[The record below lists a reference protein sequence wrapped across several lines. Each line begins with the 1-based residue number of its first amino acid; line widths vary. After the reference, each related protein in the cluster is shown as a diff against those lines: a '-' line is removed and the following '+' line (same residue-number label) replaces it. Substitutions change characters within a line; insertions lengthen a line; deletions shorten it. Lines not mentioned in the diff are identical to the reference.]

1 MRTRPLRTLPLRT
14 LVATLAAATLLG
26 GCLSSLLPDPGDAP
40 LVYRLI
46 DPVAGQG
53 KVPGAAVV
61 RVDNVSSPSTY
72 KTNDILVLTA
82 DGTVSAAAG
91 ARWSDDIP
99 ELLQDAMLSRLS
111 ESDEFI
117 GIIPVA
123 GARSSLRLH
132 LDTREFAASYNEGD
146 LSPPTAVVHVYAT
159 VSEAASRNF
168 VGSFDSVARVR
179 ASDNRVSAIVDAQ
192 AQATREALDAVV
204 GWMEGLPITDDLPEV
219 MASAGSFPTLP

>member
-1 MRTRPLRTLPLRT
+1 MRILLTC
-14 LVATLAAATLLG
+14 VAAASLLG

-46 DPVAGQG
+46 DPAAGQG

-72 KTNDILVLTA
+72 KTNDILLLTA
-82 DGTVSAAAG
+82 DGTLSAASG

-99 ELLQDAMLSRLS
+99 EILQDAMLTRLAN
-111 ESDEFI
+111 SDEFI

-132 LDTREFAASYNEGD
+132 LDTREFAASYLEGD
-146 LSPPTAVVHVYAT
+146 LAPPTAVVHVYAT

-179 ASDNRVSAIVDAQ
+179 AVDNRVSAIVDAQ
-192 AQATREALDAVV
+192 SVATEQALDAVV
-204 GWMEGLPITDDLPEV
+204 EWMENLPITDALPDV
-219 MASAGSFPTLP
+219 MAAAEPTTLTAGLSPERP